1 MSNEIAVVTGAGGFI
16 GSRLVAR
23 LLDDGVDVRALVHYG
38 VDGGNGLLGGLSA
51 ARRRSLDVRA
61 GDLRDADWVRRS
73 LVGAGRVFHLGAIVS
88 IPYSYRSPRDVMETN
103 VVGTLNVL
111 EAARDAGVP
120 RVIQTSTS
128 EVYGSAQVTPMS
140 ESHPLSAQSPYAAT
154 KIAADQLA
162 LSWFRSFELPVSI
175 VRPFNTYGP
184 GQSARAIIPT
194 IITQA
199 LAGSSVRL
207 GSVTPTRDFNYVD
220 DTVSAF
226 VAVSEAAAAVGE
238 VFNVG
243 TGVETSVGRIVEL
256 VSASLGK
263 ELTVITD
270 EERVRPAGSE
280 VNRLH
285 ADATKLRHICGWEPK
300 VPVAE
305 GITRTV
311 AWIRE
316 NPQRFDPGRYAV

>member
-23 LLDDGVDVRALVHYG
+23 LLDEGVDVRALVHYG
-38 VDGGNGLLGGLSA
+38 VDGGGGLLADLGA

-103 VVGTLNVL
+103 VAGTLNVL
-111 EAARDAGVP
+111 EAARDAGVT

-128 EVYGSAQVTPMS
+128 EVYGSAQFIPMS

-162 LSWFRSFELPVSI
+162 LSWFRSFGLPVSI

-199 LAGSSVRL
+199 LVGSSVRL
-207 GSVTPTRDFNYVD
+207 GSLTPTRDFNFVD

-226 VAVSEAAAAVGE
+226 LAVSSAEEAIGE

-263 ELTVITD
+263 EPAVIPD
-270 EERVRPAGSE
+270 GERVRPRGRAG
-280 VNRLH
+280 NPLH
-285 ADATKLRHICGWEPK
+285 ADATKLRQICGWEPK
-300 VPVAE
+300 VPVE
-305 GITRTV
+305 RGIELTV
-311 AWIRE
+311 DWIRE
-316 NPQRFDPGRYAV
+316 NLHRFDAARYSV